1 MRGVGL
7 PLGSLPLPFAA
18 TLNLSTLDG
27 TNGFRISGV
36 ALADFSGRV
45 VASAGDVNGDGIG
58 DLIIGAREADPN
70 GSSSGASYVVFGR
83 DTATVGDFLANLN
96 LSDLDGTNGF
106 RIKGVAAGDQSGVSV
121 ASAGDV
127 NGDGIGDLIIG
138 AYGADPNSVFAA
150 GASYVVFGS
159 NAGFGADLNLSGL
172 DGINGFRI
180 SGEVANDVSGF
191 SVASAGDVNG
201 DGIDD
206 LLIGAKFADPNASA
220 TGASYVVFGRDR
232 ATAGDFL
239 ANLNLSDLDGSNGFQ
254 ISGEVTLDQ
263 SGSSVA
269 SAGDI
274 NGDGIDDLIIGARY
288 ADPNGASSGASYVV
302 FGSDAGFVPDLNL
315 STLDGSNGFQING
328 ALAGDQ
334 AGFSVASAG
343 DVNGDGIDDLIIAAP
358 YADPNGRFSGT
369 TYVVF
374 GSNAGFAATL
384 ELSGLD
390 GSNGFRINGATL
402 DDVSGFSV
410 ASAGDVNDDGFDDL
424 IIGARAADP
433 NGSMSGS
440 SYVVFGSDAGFAA
453 VLNLADLDGAN
464 GFRIDGAAADHRSG
478 FSVAGAGDV
487 NGDGIDDLIVG
498 APFATLNGINTS
510 GASYV
515 IFGQAA
521 AQAVVE
527 TGTGGD
533 DSYVGG
539 ALDDDLSGG
548 AGNDILNGGLGA
560 DLLAGGL
567 GDDTY
572 YVDDAGDVTD
582 ETGGDGIDTVIST
595 ITRTLGAGLERLT
608 LTGVADLD
616 GTGNTLANILTGNDG
631 ANVLDGGDGADQL
644 LGGLGADDLAGGAG
658 GDLLDGGV
666 GADAMAGGLGDDTY
680 VVEDIGDAV
689 TELGGEGVDRVR
701 AGITYALGAEVENL
715 ELTGSAN
722 INGTGNGL
730 ANQIAGNSGDNILS
744 GGGGNDVIRGNLGL
758 DDLNGDDGND
768 QLLGGDGN
776 DELYGGASNDILQG
790 GADEDTLYGGAG
802 LDNLDGGTG
811 ADVLYGEAGNDQLQG
826 GDGIDLLYGG
836 ADNDVLRGGSGA
848 DVLVGGTG
856 DDTYFVDDL
865 SDTLTEAAGEGTA
878 DTVRASIDWT
888 LGDNF
893 ERLILDGSSPIFGT
907 GNALANHMTGNSGVN
922 ILEGLGGNDTLNG
935 GLGNDILVGGTGN
948 DILIGGGGD
957 DRFLIRAES
966 VFTSS
971 NPGGRSIETDTISD
985 YAIGQDFLDLS
996 VIDAIAATGAD
1007 DAFSIVGAFNGNA
1020 GQMTVT
1026 FAGAITTVLLD
1037 IDGDQT
1043 ADYRLRINGDVTAD
1057 TADWVL

>member
-1 MRGVGL
+1 MAFDAVIELSALTGTDGFKISGVATNDRSGFSVASAGDINGDGFDDVIIGAIGAD
-7 PLGSLPLPFAA
+7 PNGVANAGTSYVVFGSDAGFAA
-18 TLNLSTLDG
+18 NLNLSTLNG
-27 TNGFRISGV
+27 TNGFRINGTQG
-36 ALADFSGRV
+36 AD
-45 VASAGDVNGDGIG
+45 
-58 DLIIGAREADPN
+58 
-70 GSSSGASYVVFGR
+70 SSGY
-83 DTATVGDFLANLN
+83 
-96 LSDLDGTNGF
+96 
-106 RIKGVAAGDQSGVSV
+106 
-121 ASAGDV
+121 
-127 NGDGIGDLIIG
+127 
-138 AYGADPNSVFAA
+138 
-150 GASYVVFGS
+150 
-159 NAGFGADLNLSGL
+159 
-172 DGINGFRI
+172 
-180 SGEVANDVSGF
+180 

-206 LLIGAKFADPNASA
+206 LIIGALNANPNGLDS
-220 TGASYVVFGRDR
+220 GASYIVFGSD
-232 ATAGDFL
+232 AGFGAD
-239 ANLNLSDLDGSNGFQ
+239 LNVSTLDGTNGFQ
-254 ISGEVTLDQ
+254 ISGELANDF
-263 SGSSVA
+263 SGRSVA

-274 NGDGIDDLIIGARY
+274 NGDGIDDLIIGASG
-288 ADPNGASSGASYVV
+288 ADPNGATSGASYVV
-302 FGSDAGFVPDLNL
+302 FGRDTATEGNFLANLNL
-315 STLDGSNGFQING
+315 STLDGTNGFQISGVVAN
-328 ALAGDQ
+328 DQ
-334 AGFSVASAG
+334 SGFSVASAG
-343 DVNGDGIDDLIIAAP
+343 DVNGDGIDDLIIAGP
-358 YADPNGRFSGT
+358 RADPNAVT
-369 TYVVF
+369 
-374 GSNAGFAATL
+374 NAGT
-384 ELSGLD
+384 
-390 GSNGFRINGATL
+390 
-402 DDVSGFSV
+402 
-410 ASAGDVNDDGFDDL
+410 
-424 IIGARAADP
+424 
-433 NGSMSGS
+433 

-453 VLNLADLDGAN
+453 NLNLSALNGTNGFLINGEVTGDNLGSSVASAGDVNGDGIDDLIIGAHFADPNGSASGASYVVFGSDAGFAANLNVSGLDGSNGFQINGVATLDRSGYSVASAGDVNGDGIDDLIIGSRNASPNGLYSGASYVVFGSDAGFAAN
-464 GFRIDGAAADHRSG
+464 LELSSLDGTDGFRINGVASSDQSG
-478 FSVAGAGDV
+478 WSVASAGDV

-498 APFATLNGINTS
+498 AARADANGLADS

-515 IFGQAA
+515 IFGRSSAPV
-521 AQAVVE
+521 AVVE
-527 TGTGGD
+527 TGTGGN

-539 ALDDDLSGG
+539 GADDDLSGG

-572 YVDDAGDVTD
+572 YVDNAGDVTD

-701 AGITYALGAEVENL
+701 AGITYTLGAEVENL

-935 GLGNDILVGGTGN
+935 GLGNDILIGGTGN
-948 DILIGGGGD
+948 DILVGGGGD

-985 YAIGQDFLDLS
+985 YAIGQDFIDLS
-996 VIDAIAATGAD
+996 NIDAISATGGVN

-1026 FAGAITTVLLD
+1026 FVGAITTVLLD
-1037 IDGDQT
+1037 IDGDAV
-1043 ADYRLRINGDVTAD
+1043 ADYRLRINGNVTAD